1 MLLNCFFYIVS
12 AKGKIHKKETIT
24 KNIGPLYDYICAI
37 ELVPSEEESYDL
49 CLQCQSF
56 FNGSGDE
63 IDLWAS

>member
-12 AKGKIHKKETIT
+12 AKGKIHKKENDN
-24 KNIGPLYDYICAI
+24 KKYLPALRLYLAI

-49 CLQCQSF
+49 CLQCQRL

-63 IDLWAS
+63 IGLWT